1 MGKVCITD
9 TILRDAHQSQAAT
22 RMRTEEMLEAAAV
35 LDKAGYWSLECW
47 GGATFDT
54 CMRFLHEDPWERLR
68 KLKKAMPNTKL
79 QMLLR
84 GQNLLGYKHYAD
96 DVVDFF
102 VKKAIE
108 NGIDVIRIFDALND
122 TRNIKTAMEATK
134 KYGGWAEA
142 AISYTVSPVHSMEY
156 FADLALEMQNMGA
169 DSICIKDM
177 ANLLLPYDAY
187 KLVKMIK
194 EKVTVPVHVHTHN
207 TTGTGDMVYLKAI
220 EAGADIVDCA
230 LSPLANGTS
239 QPCTEALVATLM
251 GTEYDTGMK
260 LEDLTEAANL
270 IRPSVERLREDG
282 LISTKVLGV
291 DVNTL
296 LYQVPG
302 GMLSNLIS
310 QLKNANAEDKLVEV
324 LEEVPRV
331 RKEFGYPPL
340 VTPTRQIVGTQAVMN
355 VLCGERYKM
364 VSKESKGLLRGEYG
378 RLPGPVD
385 EDVRKKC
392 IGDDAVIT
400 HRPADDIAPEL
411 EQYREQL
418 KDVIEQE
425 EDILSY
431 AMFPQVAPKY
441 FEYRRAA
448 LYQVDP
454 AKLDSEHRIHPV

>member
-260 LEDLTEAANL
+260 LEDLTKAANL
-270 IRPSVERLREDG
+270 IRPSVERMREDG

-340 VTPTRQIVGTQAVMN
+340 VTPTSQIVGTQAVMN

-411 EQYREQL
+411 EQYHEQL

-454 AKLDSEHRIHPV
+454 AKLDGEHRIHPV

>member
-260 LEDLTEAANL
+260 LEELTKAANL
-270 IRPSVERLREDG
+270 IRPSVERMREDG

-340 VTPTRQIVGTQAVMN
+340 VTPTSQIVGTQAVMN

-411 EQYREQL
+411 EQYHEQL

-454 AKLDSEHRIHPV
+454 AKLDGEHRIHPV